1 MLSTFQL
8 LCIGQFQLRAQ
19 STVQTNFK
27 NVFNP
32 VYPSPTASSL
42 GKYADIPISYHT
54 GVPNISVPLYTINE
68 GDLSLPISLSYHAA
82 GIRVDEISSPI
93 GLGWSLNAGGMISRT
108 VNGGPDE
115 GYTHTKAITNKAG
128 WGWYKDGNFPPE
140 INNCFNKSWDAWRMY
155 NSTVDSIGTHCII
168 NEGCS
173 RVLHGIT
180 MQPWEPS
187 TLNPIC
193 TPLTSTAIQENSSL
207 IPTRRHILLMLLTYM
222 WNLLILPATSQP

>member
-1 MLSTFQL
+1 MLQVGGKS
-8 LCIGQFQLRAQ
+8 Q
-19 STVQTNFK
+19 SAVQTNFK

-42 GKYADIPISYHT
+42 GKYADIPVSYHT

-108 VNGGPDE
+108 INGGPDE

-140 INNCFNKSWDAWRMY
+140 WFGN
-155 NSTVDSIGTHCII
+155 
-168 NEGCS
+168 
-173 RVLHGIT
+173 
-180 MQPWEPS
+180 
-187 TLNPIC
+187 
-193 TPLTSTAIQENSSL
+193 
-207 IPTRRHILLMLLTYM
+207 
-222 WNLLILPATSQP
+222 

>member
-1 MLSTFQL
+1 MS
-8 LCIGQFQLRAQ
+8 Q

-42 GKYADIPISYHT
+42 GKYADIPVSYHT

-128 WGWYKDGNFPPE
+128 WGGIRMVIFHLKLIIAL
-140 INNCFNKSWDAWRMY
+140 INL
-155 NSTVDSIGTHCII
+155 GTLGECIL
-168 NEGCS
+168 
-173 RVLHGIT
+173 V
-180 MQPWEPS
+180 
-187 TLNPIC
+187 
-193 TPLTSTAIQENSSL
+193 PL
-207 IPTRRHILLMLLTYM
+207 ILLALPVRLIRVARLVLPGTTMLH
-222 WNLLILPATSQP
+222 